1 MRPADTSDDAWR
13 YLMERLRQMTPQQ
26 KLWRV
31 AELTALTHR
40 LALEDIRRR
49 YPHESERRWRVRLLA
64 RTVDAATI
72 PESVRRALDWPQDD
86 EPLAG
91 AAGAPGAP
99 GARGAA
105 AGEPEAP

>member
-1 MRPADTSDDAWR
+1 MRPADTSEDAWR

-40 LALEDIRRR
+40 LALEDIRCR

-72 PESVRRALDWPQDD
+72 PESVRRALDWPRDDDD
-86 EPLAG
+86 EADDGSRAHG
-91 AAGAPGAP
+91 AKVPAV
-99 GARGAA
+99 
-105 AGEPEAP
+105 GEPEAP